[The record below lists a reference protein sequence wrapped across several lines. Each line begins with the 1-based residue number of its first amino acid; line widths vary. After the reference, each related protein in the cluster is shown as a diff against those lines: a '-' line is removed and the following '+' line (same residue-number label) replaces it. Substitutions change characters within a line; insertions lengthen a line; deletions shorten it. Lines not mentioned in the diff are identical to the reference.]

1 MGLRLGKLFDLDL
14 FLEPGT
20 DEATCAYDFGRL
32 ERIAARV
39 GTLHVYNQIEARA
52 ESRQKGQ
59 AGLIA
64 IAAVVGLLIWFSV
77 RVVAGTGIRQME
89 AERRTIGTLRA
100 LGMSGG
106 VLRAGY
112 GLQSAIQVGVG
123 WLLAAAVCL
132 LLSMKIVENTVK
144 ETLPLAFLA
153 QLLIALLTALLCWAS
168 IARRS
173 RRLLRRSV
181 IENIREV
188 G

>member
-1 MGLRLGKLFDLDL
+1 
-14 FLEPGT
+14 
-20 DEATCAYDFGRL
+20 
-32 ERIAARV
+32 
-39 GTLHVYNQIEARA
+39 
-52 ESRQKGQ
+52 
-59 AGLIA
+59 
-64 IAAVVGLLIWFSV
+64 
-77 RVVAGTGIRQME
+77 ME

-100 LGMSGG
+100 LGMSGS

-132 LLSMKIVENTVK
+132 LLSTKIVENTVQ

-153 QLLIALLTALLCWAS
+153 QLLVALLAALLCWAS